1 MRTSILIR
9 ASSIVKLATLVL
21 SAASAFA
28 QDVKFGPGE
37 LEFSESLAKT
47 LKAETDNRLYNKVY
61 RNSIEICGGS
71 RWQKRNA
78 ALGGNFGHGF
88 AILHGAC
95 RVLDPVSGI
104 QQLKVCPGQTLGI
117 STDSNF
123 KSVQWIA
130 VQGREMALYGG
141 LSPSSPL
148 DPATYQRMLSKA
160 AAEGFLTGVK
170 FRADSTEVTTELN
183 SQLEYTAGTE
193 FAIAVP
199 RLVNCTRLPLVG
211 TKPGREDGPLEDVIA
226 YFNKLNQDAY
236 RSYVQPREAGKPE
249 GGYDYDVQVNNC
261 THTPYN
267 SLAAVGFWPAKN
279 IEGHPEQDMKQ
290 LLFRLKDAAVPFNTL
305 LEVYDRGNL
314 FTLAEII
321 SWLEKSPVALKTLKE
336 NGWLGMQA
344 GIIIEEIPPHNF
356 KNSVFDP
363 EVHLEFYS
371 SPKLFAS
378 YFCAELPI
386 PGFMCRPVME
396 LLSRIQPS
404 FRKRV
409 GSPEM
414 KLARNLEI
422 WRARY
427 ESFLQDPRLQSQ
439 DAIATAL
446 SEHFGFKLR
455 ETVELLQRLPTLE
468 QEAKRSPDFQF
479 DL

>member
-1 MRTSILIR
+1 
-9 ASSIVKLATLVL
+9 V
-21 SAASAFA
+21 
-28 QDVKFGPGE
+28 Q
-37 LEFSESLAKT
+37 
-47 LKAETDNRLYNKVY
+47 
-61 RNSIEICGGS
+61 
-71 RWQKRNA
+71 
-78 ALGGNFGHGF
+78 
-88 AILHGAC
+88 
-95 RVLDPVSGI
+95 DPVSGV
-104 QQLKVCPGQTLGI
+104 QQLKVCPGQTVGV

-123 KSVQWIA
+123 KSVQWLA
-130 VQGREMALYGG
+130 VQGREMTLYGG

-148 DPATYQRMLSKA
+148 DRVTYQRMLSN
-160 AAEGFLTGVK
+160 AAEGGFLSGVR
-170 FRADSTEVTTELN
+170 FRADSTEVTSELN

-193 FAIAVP
+193 FAVAVP

-236 RSYVQPREAGKPE
+236 KSYVRPRDAGMGE

-279 IEGHPEQDMKQ
+279 TQGHPEQDMKQ

-314 FTLAEII
+314 FGLSEII
-321 SWLEKSPVALKTLKE
+321 SWLEKSPVALKSLKE

-356 KNSVFDP
+356 KNSIYDP

-371 SPKLFAS
+371 TPKLFAS

-386 PGFMCRPVME
+386 PGFLCRPVME
-396 LLSRIQPS
+396 LLSGIQPS

-422 WRARY
+422 WRERY
-427 ESFLQDPRLQSQ
+427 ETFLKDGRLRQQ
-439 DAIATAL
+439 TVIATAL
-446 SEHFGFKLR
+446 REYFEFKLH

-468 QEAKRSPDFQF
+468 QEVNSSPAIQF